1 MLFLPPGIAFLLS
14 ELLKFNLK
22 PTASPYQTLPL
33 PQENPVSPGVNSSSS
48 YVSLLGL
55 SSLPVCV
62 CYFCPCIFST
72 TWLDLQG
79 SLGVGA
85 WLHHLTVEA
94 TAVVLD
100 PYLRDSSRALLNE
113 QVSDSTLEQ
122 QRGGTN
128 PGCLGRESASRVTVN
143 SEEGMHITAA
153 KAKALAKECT
163 LFCGYQPLPL
173 VKVLSR
179 CLVYKE
185 GVCTAHTVSQN
196 PHLTMR

>member
-72 TWLDLQG
+72 TWLD

-122 QRGGTN
+122 QHGGTN

-143 SEEGMHITAA
+143 SEEGMNAHHSSEGQSFGQRMHFI
-153 KAKALAKECT
+153 LR
-163 LFCGYQPLPL
+163 LPAIATGEGI
-173 VKVLSR
+173 VKVSGLQR
-179 CLVYKE
+179 RRVQC
-185 GVCTAHTVSQN
+185 
-196 PHLTMR
+196 PHC